1 MTCIKVFIHG
11 MKTHTQKI
19 STYNTYTHLQQ
30 RDSAKHE
37 KEEAVRQRMAR
48 VKLQEEVRGLGPD

>member
-1 MTCIKVFIHG
+1 MMCTKVFTHG
-11 MKTHTQKI
+11 MKTHTQKT
-19 STYNTYTHLQQ
+19 STYNTYIHLQ

-37 KEEAVRQRMAR
+37 KEEAVRLRVAR

>member
-1 MTCIKVFIHG
+1 MVYAKVFTHG

-19 STYNTYTHLQQ
+19 ITHNTYIHLQ
-30 RDSAKHE
+30 RDGAKHE
-37 KEEAVRQRMAR
+37 KEEAVRLRMER